1 MKVGDTSLP
10 VRRPGSSG
18 LPLSGA
24 QVIELSYSHYFLVL
38 KHGDGCYRITG
49 SFNKVNVSA

>member
-24 QVIELSYSHYFLVL
+24 QVIQLSYSHYFLAL
-38 KHGDGCYRITG
+38 KHEDGCYRVSG

>member
-18 LPLSGA
+18 LLLPGA